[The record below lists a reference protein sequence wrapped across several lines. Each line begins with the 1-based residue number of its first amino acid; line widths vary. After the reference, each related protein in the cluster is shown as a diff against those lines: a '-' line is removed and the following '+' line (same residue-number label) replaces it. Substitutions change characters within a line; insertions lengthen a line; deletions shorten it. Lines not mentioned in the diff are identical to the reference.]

1 MPLSSDD
8 VRDVIPENR
17 PFLLCDGAGLYLEVR
32 PTGAKLWKLRYR
44 HAGRD
49 RKISLGEYPLIAL
62 EEARERRDSARAMLA
77 VGRDPASEKARARLD
92 ARRRAGST
100 FRELARE
107 YIEKMEAEDRSPPTL
122 SKLRW
127 FLDLVDRDIGSI
139 QIDELQPMQLLEALR
154 RIEGRGHRETA
165 GRVRSFA
172 SRVCRYAVVTA
183 RATTNPADMLRGA
196 LLTPK
201 VRHLSAITDPA
212 RVGELLRAIDRCTG
226 QAETTIALQLAPHV
240 YVRPGELRK
249 AEWQEIDWDN
259 AVWRI
264 PGHRM
269 KMKLPHTVPLSRQ
282 SLEILRFLWSI
293 RRSDL
298 YLFPSVR
305 SPRRCMSEITMNQAL
320 RRIGF
325 SPEEMTPHGFRAL
338 ATTLL
343 NESGLWHPDAIER
356 SLAHGEKNSVR
367 AAYHRGAHWEERV
380 RMAQW
385 WSDHL
390 DALKANIVPA
400 RPVASVEPKRR
411 PEATPLLGNG
421 VSLAERRRLLAAKGH
436 RAKARQGAS

>member
-1 MPLSSDD
+1 M
-8 VRDVIPENR
+8 IPENR

-32 PTGAKLWKLRYR
+32 PTGAKLWKMRYR
-44 HAGRD
+44 HAGRP
-49 RKISLGEYPLIAL
+49 RKISLGEYPLISL

-77 VGRDPASEKARARLD
+77 VGRDPASEKARKRLD
-92 ARRRAGST
+92 ERRRAGST
-100 FRELARE
+100 FREVARE
-107 YIEKMEAEDRSPPTL
+107 YIEKMEAEDRSPLTL
-122 SKLRW
+122 KKLRW

-139 QIDELQPMQLLEALR
+139 QIDELHPMQLLEALR
-154 RIEGRGHRETA
+154 RIEARGHRETA

-183 RATTNPADMLRGA
+183 RTTTNPADTLRGA

-212 RVGELLRAIDRCTG
+212 KVGELLRAIDRCTG
-226 QAETTIALQLAPHV
+226 QPETTIALKLAPHV

-264 PGHRM
+264 PGPRM

-293 RRSDL
+293 RRSDHF
-298 YLFPSVR
+298 LFPSVR
-305 SPRRCMSEITMNQAL
+305 SNRQCISDIVMNVAL

-325 SPEEMTPHGFRAL
+325 SKEEMTPHGFRAL

-356 SLAHGEKNSVR
+356 SLAHGEKNAVR
-367 AAYHRGAHWEERV
+367 AAYHRGAHWDERV

-390 DALKANIVPA
+390 DALKADTA
-400 RPVASVEPKRR
+400 AASSSGPEESKRR
-411 PEATPLLGNG
+411 PASSSLSGGG
-421 VSLAERRRLLAAKGH
+421 VSLAERRRLLAASGH
-436 RAKARQGAS
+436 RSKAL

>member
-1 MPLSSDD
+1 
-8 VRDVIPENR
+8 
-17 PFLLCDGAGLYLEVR
+17 
-32 PTGAKLWKLRYR
+32 
-44 HAGRD
+44 
-49 RKISLGEYPLIAL
+49 
-62 EEARERRDSARAMLA
+62 
-77 VGRDPASEKARARLD
+77 
-92 ARRRAGST
+92 
-100 FRELARE
+100 
-107 YIEKMEAEDRSPPTL
+107 
-122 SKLRW
+122 
-127 FLDLVDRDIGSI
+127 
-139 QIDELQPMQLLEALR
+139 
-154 RIEGRGHRETA
+154 
-165 GRVRSFA
+165 
-172 SRVCRYAVVTA
+172 
-183 RATTNPADMLRGA
+183 
-196 LLTPK
+196 
-201 VRHLSAITDPA
+201 
-212 RVGELLRAIDRCTG
+212 
-226 QAETTIALQLAPHV
+226 
-240 YVRPGELRK
+240 
-249 AEWQEIDWDN
+249 
-259 AVWRI
+259 
-264 PGHRM
+264 M

-282 SLEILRFLWSI
+282 SLDILRFLWSI

-320 RRIGF
+320 RRMGF

-411 PEATPLLGNG
+411 PEAPPLLGNG